1 MRLLPRNWTESII
14 PLLVN
19 KLDWNL
25 LTAVATVILAVTG
38 FLALV
43 LARQQL
49 KQNSE
54 EAQVQH
60 LLALNAQYEQEPMV
74 TYRKVCAQKRLAE
87 EKYPPEEDRIL
98 SFFETVA
105 LLVNRGYL
113 KDMDVWETFS
123 TEMFPLYA
131 DAKDAI
137 LEMKKDDPPV
147 YANLVSL
154 MMRLESIEFSLHG
167 TASTPTKDDIRE
179 FWQDEV
185 DVMIGTPSRHR
196 RRRKVSS

>member
-1 MRLLPRNWTESII
+1 MI

-25 LTAVATVILAVTG
+25 LTAVSTIILAVTG

-60 LLALNAQYEQEPMV
+60 LLTLSAQYEQEPMV
-74 TYRKVCAQKRLAE
+74 SYRKTCAKKRLAK

-113 KDMDVWETFS
+113 KDKDVWETFS

-131 DAKDAI
+131 DAKNAI
-137 LEMKKDDPPV
+137 MEMKKDDPPV
-147 YANLVSL
+147 YANLLSL
-154 MMRLESIEFSLHG
+154 MKRLETIEFSMHG
-167 TASTPTKDDIRE
+167 TASMPSDDDIKE

-185 DVMIGTPSRHR
+185 GVMVGTPSRHR
-196 RRRKVSS
+196 KRQRVSH